1 MFPHD
6 DLKRGEL
13 EKIIED
19 ELLNDEVAKEMIKS
33 SINDEI
39 FSAANIV

>member
-6 DLKRGEL
+6 DLKREEL
-13 EKIIED
+13 KKIIED